1 MKDIRERLN
10 TLAETLP
17 PESALPEGTRIAAK
31 RRRVASASLTIL
43 TVVALIAGGWMA
55 IPALRSDDRRVPPAG
70 TPASQEVTKLEWF
83 GDPVTLGQSEE
94 SIWVGSSPRVY
105 QLDDDGTVKGEWRFG
120 NDSLSPNPPPYASI
134 AGVAVASDR
143 LVYVAYTRI
152 GEPEGRDPCGAQPFV
167 PGSATECGR
176 VSLIRSGKAEERATL
191 DEPPTGIVLD
201 DAWAWV
207 SGVTKLYRVNDGDD
221 VLYEPVPLPAGLR
234 AVKLLRDRTHLWLLT
249 EGAESINVLL
259 KLDAR
264 TGAEVA
270 RTEIPGFVIGVGDR
284 AVWGAGL
291 EREGARTTSTV
302 FRVDAETLRMTG
314 PTNVLTTFLAEGEQ
328 PFTPLNPILA
338 DAGNVWVGSNDGTV
352 YRIDAQSAR
361 VRGSIRTQHGLMSLM
376 RRGEDLWSAHLDARI
391 VRTPA
396 RDPVET
402 FAAPEHDPDYRAAS
416 PGPGTARATGFTRV
430 DVLGDD
436 RTLVIHFFHGAC
448 DHLDHVEI
456 TYEATRVV
464 VRPMLADDPRPS
476 GSFCPG
482 LGLIH
487 TTVERLREPLGNR
500 DIVNADA

>member
-1 MKDIRERLN
+1 MDIRERLN

-17 PESALPEGTRIAAK
+17 PESELPQHTRVAAK
-31 RRRVASASLTIL
+31 RRRVLGASVSIL
-43 TVVALIAGGWMA
+43 TVVALIAGGWA
-55 IPALRSDDRRVPPAG
+55 GVAALRPPDRRIPPAE
-70 TPASQEVTKLEWF
+70 TPAPEEVAKLEWF
-83 GDPVTLGQSEE
+83 GDPLTLGQIGQ
-94 SIWVGSSPRVY
+94 SIWVSSSPRVY
-105 QLDDDGTVKGEWRFG
+105 QLDDSGAVKGEWRFG

-134 AGVAVASDR
+134 AGIAPASDR

-152 GEPEGRDPCGAQPFV
+152 SLPEGRDPCGAKPFV
-167 PGSATECGR
+167 AGSATECGR
-176 VSLIRSGKAEERATL
+176 VSLIRDGAAVERATL
-191 DEPPTGIVLD
+191 DEPPTGIVLGE
-201 DAWAWV
+201 AWAWV

-221 VLYEPVPLPAGLR
+221 VLYQPVPLPDGLR

-249 EGAESINVLL
+249 EGPEGINVLL

-270 RTEIPGFVIGVGDR
+270 RTEIPGFVIGVGDG

-302 FRVDAETLRMTG
+302 FRVDADTLRITG

-338 DAGNVWVGSNDGTV
+338 DAGSVWVGSNDGIV
-352 YRIDAQSAR
+352 YRIDAQTAR

-376 RRGEDLWSAHLDARI
+376 RRGEYLWSAHLDARI
-391 VRTPA
+391 VRT
-396 RDPVET
+396 RIQSPVET
-402 FAAPEHDPDYRAAS
+402 FAAPEDDPDYRAAS
-416 PGPGTARATGFTRV
+416 PGPGPDQATGFTRV

-456 TYEATRVV
+456 VYEPTRVV
-464 VRPMLADDPRPS
+464 VRPMLADDPMPS
-476 GSFCPG
+476 DSFCPG
-482 LGLIH
+482 IGLIH
-487 TTVERLREPLGNR
+487 KTVERLREPLGDR
-500 DIVNADA
+500 EVVNAGA